1 MSRLIGKNGCSRLLV
16 SLVAVVTLMVGA
28 GNAQTMLFGDNAIE
42 AQRDSDSLGSSE
54 AFQTTA
60 TANGTLASLVLYLD
74 SSSTVRQITIGLYTD
89 NTGHP
94 GTLLTQGSITTI
106 QAGAWNTINV
116 PATTITSGTHYWI
129 AVLGTGSGRFFFRDR
144 NRGPCK
150 SELNSK
156 TG

>member
-1 MSRLIGKNGCSRLLV
+1 MHILFGRDGSSRF
-16 SLVAVVTLMVGA
+16 LVAVILALTLLVVPSQ
-28 GNAQTMLFGDNAIE
+28 AQTMLFGDAAIE
-42 AQRDSDSLGSSE
+42 GQRDSDSLGSSE

-60 TANGTLASLVLYLD
+60 TANGTLASLVLYVD
-74 SSSTVRQITIGLYTD
+74 SSSTVSQITVGLYTD
-89 NTGHP
+89 KSGHP

-144 NRGPCK
+144 N
-150 SELNSK
+150 
-156 TG
+156 